1 MAEQELTRERLRQD
15 EVDPKLYYDYEGRF
29 IKQKLERE
37 RMDILPRVVKPAMF
51 AKGGHALGDLR
62 VFERYAVAPLS
73 ALTGSFIE
81 IEAGGRTER
90 QRMLPSMVAYV
101 LEGSGECVQ
110 DDQSYAFSAH
120 DVVVIPPYTTQ
131 QWVAGGNA
139 RVRAWVPQ
147 VRLWH
152 VLGLLWQEQFEF
164 RSIPEGTE
172 PIKDSSGQLAGFRVP
187 AGVLELEQDLEVRIG
202 ANKKRQEIFDAR
214 RAIQQAPAVQT
225 RYDTFLQQLVAENEL
240 EAKGPRVIRNGD
252 RPWENTRQGKLKY
265 YIDNWTEV
273 AARALDLMSME
284 IEPGGHTGKHRHIS
298 EELVLVVKGTGHDVH
313 EETRYPWAAGDL
325 VCIPPMTA
333 HQHHNVGTD
342 DALLVSVWSRQ
353 LANEFLGGIEH
364 ISDASGWSNQ

>member
-1 MAEQELTRERLRQD
+1 MAEQELTRERLKEE

-37 RMDILPRVVKPAMF
+37 RMDLLPRVVKPAMF
-51 AKGGHALGDLR
+51 AKGGHVLGDLR

-81 IEAGGRTER
+81 IEPGGRTEK
-90 QRMLPSMVAYV
+90 QRMLPSMIAYV
-101 LEGSGECVQ
+101 IEGSGHCIQ
-110 DDQSYAFSAH
+110 DDQSYDFSAH

-131 QWVAGGNA
+131 QWVAGSA
-139 RVRAWVPQ
+139 RVRVWAPQ

-152 VLGLLWQEQFEF
+152 VLGLLWQEQLEL
-164 RSIPEGTE
+164 REIPDGTE
-172 PIKDSSGQLAGFRVP
+172 PINGSAGQLAGFRVP
-187 AGVLELEQDLEVRIG
+187 AGTLDLEQDLEVRVG
-202 ANKKRQEIFDAR
+202 PNKKRKEVFDAR
-214 RAIQQAPAVQT
+214 RAIREAPAVKT
-225 RYDTFLQQLVAENEL
+225 RYDYFLRRLVEENQLES
-240 EAKGPRVIRNGD
+240 KGPRVIRSDD
-252 RPWENTRQGKLKY
+252 RPWENTRQGRLKY

-273 AARALDLMSME
+273 AARALDLMAMQ

-298 EELVLVVKGTGHDVH
+298 EELILVLEGSGHDVH

-333 HQHHNVGTD
+333 HQHFNDGTD
-342 DALLVSVWSRQ
+342 EALLVSVWSRQ

-364 ISDASGWSNQ
+364 ISDASRWKG